1 MSKCCEISRRYFQS
15 ATESELEEESGEGD
29 EANDLDGIPATAS
42 AETSQ
47 FASEGGFVVAS
58 EAEATSSLATMDGS
72 EASSLELPGPV
83 SGATKTLTKW
93 FLTAQNQAKPRE
105 VLIPASSESDD
116 ESAIDED
123 GSDVSAS
130 KTPKTN
136 KKF

>member
-1 MSKCCEISRRYFQS
+1 
-15 ATESELEEESGEGD
+15 
-29 EANDLDGIPATAS
+29 
-42 AETSQ
+42 
-47 FASEGGFVVAS
+47 
-58 EAEATSSLATMDGS
+58 MDGS

-83 SGATKTLTKW
+83 SGVTKTLTKW

-105 VLIPASSESDD
+105 VLIPASPESDD
-116 ESAIDED
+116 ESATDED